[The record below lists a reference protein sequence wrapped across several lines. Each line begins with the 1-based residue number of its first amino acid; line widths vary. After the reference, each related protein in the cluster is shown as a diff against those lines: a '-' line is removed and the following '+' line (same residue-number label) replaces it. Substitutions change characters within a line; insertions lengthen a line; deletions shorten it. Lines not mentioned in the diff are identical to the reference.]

1 MEKRVRLLDYKDNEH
16 FFTIEDF
23 ENVVELDFEI
33 LSGDG
38 ILTVI
43 YKDGKEVEFDSGEHR
58 HIDYY
63 DGFWCLLP
71 KHLEVINRMRTHYD
85 TDELD
90 VAEGYE

>member
-1 MEKRVRLLDYKDNEH
+1 MEKRVRLLDYEDKEH

-38 ILTVI
+38 TLTVI
-43 YKDGKEVEFDSGEHR
+43 YKDNKEVYFDSRTDR
-58 HIDYY
+58 HIDFY
-63 DGFWCLLP
+63 DGLWCLQP
-71 KHLEVINRMRTHYD
+71 KHLEVINRMSTHYD